1 MAALLKTQLDLLEI
15 IIVLKP
21 VQIKHSCE
29 VEIRCDW
36 INSFETGLF
45 VHLL

>member
-29 VEIRCDW
+29 VVRCDW
-36 INSFETGLF
+36 INFFETGLF